1 MSLPPEHPTPLTS
14 HAGSGTLVAEA
25 SATHVLLGPCAG
37 TMDGPWSHGG
47 LSVLL
52 SERGRLMTQ
61 AQSGDRVKVHYTGRL
76 ADGTIF
82 DTSRQREPLE
92 FTLGA
97 GDILPGVEQAVLG
110 MTAGE
115 SKSITIPAAHAYG
128 SHQPERVLEIERHH
142 LPRDLHPEVGQH
154 LHLQRQ
160 DGGTLE
166 VVVTALTEG
175 HITLDANHPL
185 AGHDLSFDLQLV
197 EIQ

>member
-1 MSLPPEHPTPLTS
+1 
-14 HAGSGTLVAEA
+14 
-25 SATHVLLGPCAG
+25 
-37 TMDGPWSHGG
+37 
-47 LSVLL
+47 
-52 SERGRLMTQ
+52 MTQ
-61 AQSGDRVKVHYTGRL
+61 AQSGDRVKVYYTGRL

-82 DTSRQREPLE
+82 DTSRQRDPLE
-92 FTLGA
+92 FTLGG
-97 GDILPGVEQAVLG
+97 GDILPGVEQAVVG
-110 MTAGE
+110 MIAGE
-115 SKSITIPAAHAYG
+115 AKTIAIPAAHAYG
-128 SHQPERVLEIERHH
+128 LHQPERVLEIERHH